1 MLEMQNACNV
11 VQVYDL
17 DPVVGT
23 IAMSGL
29 DRELAAFLLYCHSLT
44 DKMYSGA

>member
-1 MLEMQNACNV
+1 MQNACNV
-11 VQVYDL
+11 VRVYDL

-23 IAMSGL
+23 IATSGL
-29 DRELAAFLLYCHSLT
+29 DRGLAPLAAFLLYCHTLM